1 MRKSAI
7 QWLDDLRAPNK
18 RVAHRA
24 TLKLGGLGTADA
36 WMAAQLVAAIDEGDE
51 HRRFWAIIGLSCLAR
66 KRALGITA
74 DDVCRRLIAVART
87 DRAFGIRQAAL
98 MVLARCPKQGETV
111 VPAIVGVV
119 RNDADTLVR
128 EEGIRALTTLRR
140 AAASAAEFLI
150 SALNDRDASVA
161 CHAAIAL
168 KFVPLKEPS
177 LVRAVIRA
185 SKTHPDPAVRSQLEA
200 AVRIL
205 RRRGAARSN

>member
-7 QWLDDLRAPNK
+7 QWLDDLRDPDK

-24 TLKLGGLGTADA
+24 TLKLGGLGAADA
-36 WMAAQLVAAIDEGDE
+36 WMVPQLVAAISEGDE
-51 HRRFWAIIGLSCLAR
+51 RRRFWAITGLWCLAR

-74 DDVCRRLIAVART
+74 DDVCRRLIEVART
-87 DRAFGIRQAAL
+87 DSAFGIRQAAL
-98 MVLARCPKQGETV
+98 MVLARCPAQAETV
-111 VPAIVGVV
+111 VPAIVDVV
-119 RNDADTLVR
+119 RADADTLVR

-140 AAASAAEFLI
+140 AAASAAGFLV

-168 KFVPLKEPS
+168 KFVPVKEPS

-185 SKTHPDPAVRSQLEA
+185 SKAHPDPAVRSQLEA
-200 AVRIL
+200 AVRVQ
-205 RRRGAARSN
+205 RRR